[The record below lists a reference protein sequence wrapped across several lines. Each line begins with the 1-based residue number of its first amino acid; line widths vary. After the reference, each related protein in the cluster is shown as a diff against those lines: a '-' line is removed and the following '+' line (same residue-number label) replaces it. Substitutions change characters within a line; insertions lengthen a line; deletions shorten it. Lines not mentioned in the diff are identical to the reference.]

1 MSYDRMVRAE
11 SELAG
16 EVEALLA
23 EAERLDAA
31 EDAAYGLDRRGDE
44 LPVEL
49 TRREGRLAA
58 IRAAKA
64 ALEAEHAA
72 RARAEA
78 EEAATNRI
86 RMPTRSVRPVTP
98 PKPPRLSR
106 TGRSARSPTRTRGS

>member
-1 MSYDRMVRAE
+1 VRAAVSRHRAMSYDPMVRAE

-16 EVEALLA
+16 QVEALLA

-31 EDAAYGLDRRGDE
+31 EDAAYGPDRRGGE

-64 ALEAEHAA
+64 AL
-72 RARAEA
+72 
-78 EEAATNRI
+78 
-86 RMPTRSVRPVTP
+86 RPRP
-98 PKPPRLSR
+98 P
-106 TGRSARSPTRTRGS
+106 